1 MFFIYPTHPI
11 NLIIIKKIN
20 PKNSHLCIC
29 QMADISAH
37 QKIMD
42 QYFIIDFDSTFTQVE
57 ALDELARISLKNHPD
72 RELIY
77 KQIEDLTNASMEGK
91 LSFTQSLENRV
102 KLLQANREHLKQL
115 VTHLKKKVSTSFSR
129 NTIFFKNHAD
139 EVLIVSGG
147 FKEFIIPVVTEYH
160 IKNENIYANTFVFD
174 EGGNII
180 GYDRENPLSQEGGK
194 VKLLKELNLPGEIFG
209 IGDGYSDFQLKE
221 SGMIK
226 KFFAFTENIER
237 KSVTEKADHITPSFD
252 EFLYI
257 NKLPRAISYPKN
269 RIKCLVVGEVEEE
282 ALAQMR
288 KEGYNIRQRDT
299 IEEKYL
305 EEAGILFCDEASQPT
320 IEQLQNAGRLKV
332 IGIFG
337 KISNKKLAE
346 AACENGIIIFDDPKH
361 NPRNDDFI
369 PKRVMA
375 FMNEGKTH
383 TSCNFPDLQPPRVN
397 NAHRLIHIHKNV
409 PGILAKIND
418 VFARHNMNIVGE
430 FLVTNAQIGYV
441 ITDVNTGYDTSV
453 LNELKAIEQTIKFR
467 LLY

>member
-1 MFFIYPTHPI
+1 
-11 NLIIIKKIN
+11 
-20 PKNSHLCIC
+20 
-29 QMADISAH
+29 
-37 QKIMD
+37 MD

-72 RELIY
+72 REKIY
-77 KQIEDLTNASMEGK
+77 QQIEDLTNASMEGR
-91 LSFTQSLENRV
+91 LSFTQSLEARV

-115 VTHLKKKVSTSFSR
+115 ITHLKKKVSTSFSR
-129 NTIFFKNHAD
+129 NTIFFKNHQD

-147 FKEFIIPVVTEYH
+147 FKEFITPVVTEYH
-160 IKNENIYANTFVFD
+160 IKKENIYANTFVFD
-174 EGGNII
+174 DDGNII

-194 VKLLKELNLPGEIFG
+194 VKLLKELNLPGDIYG

-237 KSVTEKADHITPSFD
+237 KSVAEKADHITPSFD

-269 RIKCLVVGEVEEE
+269 RIKCLVVGDIEEE

-288 KEGYNIRQRDT
+288 KEGYNIRERES
-299 IEEKYL
+299 IEDKYL
-305 EEAGILFCDEASQPT
+305 EEAGILFCDEDNQPT
-320 IEQLQNAGRLKV
+320 PEQLQNAGRLKV

-337 KISNKKLAE
+337 KIASRKLAE

-383 TSCNFPDLQPPRVN
+383 TSCNFPDLQPPRIN

-409 PGILAKIND
+409 PGILAQINE
-418 VFARHNMNIVGE
+418 VFAKHNINIVGE
-430 FLVTNAQIGYV
+430 FLVTNPQIGYV
-441 ITDVNTGYDTSV
+441 ITDVDAGYDTQV

>member
-1 MFFIYPTHPI
+1 
-11 NLIIIKKIN
+11 
-20 PKNSHLCIC
+20 
-29 QMADISAH
+29 
-37 QKIMD
+37 MD

-72 RELIY
+72 REKIY
-77 KQIEDLTNASMEGK
+77 QQIEDLTNASMEGR

-115 VTHLKKKVSTSFSR
+115 ITHLKKKVSTSFSR
-129 NTIFFKNHAD
+129 NTIFFKNHQD

-147 FKEFIIPVVTEYH
+147 FKEFITPVVTEYH
-160 IKNENIYANTFVFD
+160 IKKENIYANTFVFD
-174 EGGNII
+174 DDGNII

-194 VKLLKELNLPGEIFG
+194 VKLLKELNLQGDIYG

-237 KSVTEKADHITPSFD
+237 KSVAEKADHVTPSFD

-269 RIKCLVVGEVEEE
+269 RIKCLVIGDIEED

-288 KEGYNIRQRDT
+288 KEGYNIRQRDH
-299 IEEKYL
+299 IDGKYL
-305 EEAGILFCDEASQPT
+305 GEAGILFCDENNQPT
-320 IEQLQNAGRLKV
+320 PEQLQDAGRLKV

-337 KISNKKLAE
+337 KIASRKLAE

-383 TSCNFPDLQPPRVN
+383 TSCNFPDLQPPRIN

-409 PGILAKIND
+409 PGILAQINE
-418 VFARHNMNIVGE
+418 VFAKHNINIVGE
-430 FLVTNAQIGYV
+430 FLVTNPQIGYV
-441 ITDVNTGYDTSV
+441 ITDVNTGYDTQV

>member
-1 MFFIYPTHPI
+1 M
-11 NLIIIKKIN
+11 
-20 PKNSHLCIC
+20 S
-29 QMADISAH
+29 
-37 QKIMD
+37 

-57 ALDELARISLKNHPD
+57 ALDELARISLRHHPD
-72 RELIY
+72 RESIY
-77 KQIEDLTNASMEGK
+77 KQIEDLTNASMEGR

-115 VTHLKKKVSTSFSR
+115 ITHLKKKVSISFSR
-129 NTIFFKNHAD
+129 NTEFFKKHAD

-160 IKNENIYANTFVFD
+160 IKKENIYANTFVFD
-174 EGGNII
+174 ADGNIV

-194 VKLLKELNLPGEIFG
+194 VKLLKELNLPGDIYG

-237 KSVTEKADHITPSFD
+237 KSVAEKADHITPSFD
-252 EFLYI
+252 EFLFI

-269 RIKCLVVGEVEEE
+269 RIKCLVVGDVEDE
-282 ALAQMR
+282 ALAQMK
-288 KEGYNIRQRDT
+288 KEGYNIRHQET
-299 IEEKYL
+299 IEDKYL
-305 EEAGILFCDEASQPT
+305 HEAGVLFCDENHQPT
-320 IEQLQNAGRLKV
+320 PEQVQNAGRLKV

-337 KISNKKLAE
+337 KINSRKLAE
-346 AACENGIIIFDDPKH
+346 AACENGVIIFDDPKH

-383 TSCNFPDLQPPRVN
+383 TSCNFPDLQPPRVS

-418 VFARHNMNIVGE
+418 VFARHNINIVGE
-430 FLVTNAQIGYV
+430 FLVTNPQIGYV
-441 ITDVNTGYDTSV
+441 ITDVNTGYDTEV
-453 LNELKAIEQTIKFR
+453 LNELKAIEHTIKFR